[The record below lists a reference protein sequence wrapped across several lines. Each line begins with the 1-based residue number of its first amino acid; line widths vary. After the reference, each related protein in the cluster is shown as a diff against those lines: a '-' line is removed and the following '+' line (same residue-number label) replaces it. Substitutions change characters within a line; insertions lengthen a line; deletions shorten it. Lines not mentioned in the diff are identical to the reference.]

1 MAFKEVSASGELKGF
16 KAIGDTVEG
25 YYMGTHESETV
36 YGKAVFMDFTS
47 EDGDFSI
54 IQTAGLK
61 KYNWSSMQGMKVKIE
76 YAGDKKN
83 PKTGRTFKDFKIYAD
98 YEDSYLPFE

>member
-1 MAFKEVSASGELKGF
+1 MAYNEVSASGELKGF
-16 KAIGDTVEG
+16 KAVGDTVEG
-25 YYMGTHESETV
+25 YYMGTHEGETA

-61 KYNWSSMQGMKVKIE
+61 KYNWGAMQGMKVKIE
-76 YAGDKKN
+76 YAGDKVN
-83 PKTGRTFKDFKIYAD
+83 PKTKRTYKDYKVLVD
-98 YEDSYLPFE
+98 KDDTVMPF